1 MADILELSEQ
11 EFKAINMLRDLMEK
25 MDNMQ
30 EQMVNLSREV
40 QTPIIKRKC

>member
-40 QTPIIKRKC
+40 QTPP